1 MNLKRA
7 LDFAHL
13 FFASLYLI
21 FVLFGKWA
29 KGEPDNGVFS
39 SDGGAGFGIIA
50 VVLGVVLVLLALA
63 RIAGRSQILP
73 GLGVEQL
80 TVALGLAATLNLI
93 GYIVGWLVVWEN
105 VPGRGE
111 GTGWGVVAAY
121 FPASFIPQVGLLT
134 LSATEPD
141 AGVKPLDQGTRRTLS
156 LAAAVAAAGVVLFPY
171 LTWLSAGS
179 ISLNGFDEGA
189 GDKVSGPRLA
199 YILLVI
205 GVVVFVAA
213 LMRMRPK
220 GLAEPGPNLLLSHA
234 LFAVGMVAFVLPLST
249 LISVYQTDGVDPGVG
264 LWLGLLAGAV
274 LLAVAVVEN
283 RQRGAA
289 GA

>member
-1 MNLKRA
+1 MTLKRA

-21 FVLFGKWA
+21 FVLFGRWS
-29 KGEPDNGVFS
+29 KGNPDEGVFS

-50 VVLGVVLVLLALA
+50 VVLGIALVLLALL
-63 RIAGRSQILP
+63 RIAGRSHVVP

-93 GYIVGWLVVWEN
+93 GYIVGWLVIFQ
-105 VPGRGE
+105 R

-134 LSATEPD
+134 LSAAEPD
-141 AGVKPLDQGTRRTLS
+141 AGVKPLGDGQRRTLS
-156 LAAAVAAAGVVLFPY
+156 LVAAAAGAAVALLPY
-171 LTWLSAGS
+171 LTWINAGN
-179 ISLNGFDEGA
+179 ISLTGFDEGA
-189 GDKVSGPRLA
+189 GDNFSGLRFA
-199 YILLVI
+199 YILLVV
-205 GVVVFVAA
+205 GVAVFVAA

-234 LFAVGMVAFVLPLST
+234 LFGLGLVAFVLPLST
-249 LISVYQTDGVDPGVG
+249 LITTFQIDGIDAGVG
-264 LWLGLLAGAV
+264 LWLGLLAGAIV
-274 LLAVAVVEN
+274 AIVLAVEN
-283 RQRGAA
+283 DDDGS
-289 GA
+289 

>member
-7 LDFAHL
+7 LEIAHL
-13 FFASLYLI
+13 FFAVLYLI

-29 KGEPDNGVFS
+29 KGDPDQGAFA

-50 VVLGVVLVLLALA
+50 VVLGFALVGLAIL
-63 RIAGRSQILP
+63 RIMGRSQVLP

-93 GYIVGWLVVWEN
+93 GFIVGWLAIE
-105 VPGRGE
+105 PFSA

-134 LSATEPD
+134 LSAAEPD
-141 AGVKPLDQGTRRTLS
+141 AGVKPLSDGSRRTFS
-156 LAAAVAAAGVVLFPY
+156 LVALLTGAGVALFPY
-171 LTWLSAGS
+171 LTWMSSGPV
-179 ISLNGFDEGA
+179 SLAGFDEGA
-189 GDKVSGPRLA
+189 DDNISGPRLA

-205 GVVVFVAA
+205 GAVVFVAA
-213 LMRMRPK
+213 LMRLRPQ
-220 GLAEPGPNLLLSHA
+220 GLTEPGPNLLLSHA
-234 LFAVGMVAFVLPLST
+234 LFGMGTVAFILPLST
-249 LISVYQTDGVDPGVG
+249 LITVFQTEGLDPGIG
-264 LWLGLLAGAV
+264 LWLGLIAGLV
-274 LLAVAVVEN
+274 LLALAVAEN
-283 RQRGAA
+283 RQRNSA

>member
-21 FVLFGKWA
+21 FVLFGRWS
-29 KGEPDNGVFS
+29 KGNPDEGVFS

-50 VVLGVVLVLLALA
+50 VVLGIALVLLALL
-63 RIAGRSQILP
+63 RIAGRSHVVP

-93 GYIVGWLVVWEN
+93 GYIVGWLVIFQ
-105 VPGRGE
+105 R

-134 LSATEPD
+134 LSAAEPD
-141 AGVKPLDQGTRRTLS
+141 AGVKPLGDGQRRTLS
-156 LAAAVAAAGVVLFPY
+156 LVAAAAGAAVALLPY
-171 LTWLSAGS
+171 LTWINAGN
-179 ISLNGFDEGA
+179 ISLTGFDEGA
-189 GDKVSGPRLA
+189 GDNFSGLRFA
-199 YILLVI
+199 YILLVV
-205 GVVVFVAA
+205 GVAVFVAA

-234 LFAVGMVAFVLPLST
+234 LFGLGLVAFVLPLST
-249 LISVYQTDGVDPGVG
+249 LITTFQIDGIDAGVG

-274 LLAVAVVEN
+274 LLALAVVEN
-283 RQRGAA
+283 RQRNSA

>member
-1 MNLKRA
+1 MTLKRA

-13 FFASLYLI
+13 FFAALYLI
-21 FVLFGKWA
+21 FVLFGRWA
-29 KGEPDNGVFS
+29 KGNPDEGVFS

-50 VVLGVVLVLLALA
+50 VVLGVALVILALL
-63 RIAGRSQILP
+63 RIAGRSQVLP

-93 GYIVGWLVVWEN
+93 GYIVGWLVIFQ
-105 VPGRGE
+105 R

-141 AGVKPLDQGTRRTLS
+141 AGVKPLGDAPRRTLS
-156 LAAAVAAAGVVLFPY
+156 LVAAAGGAAVALLPY
-171 LTWLSAGS
+171 LTWINAGN
-179 ISLNGFDEGA
+179 ISLTGFDEGA
-189 GDKVSGPRLA
+189 GDNFSGLRFA

-205 GVVVFVAA
+205 GAVVFVAA
-213 LMRMRPK
+213 LMRLRPK

-234 LFAVGMVAFVLPLST
+234 LFSVGLVAFVLPLST
-249 LISVYQTDGVDPGVG
+249 LITTFQIDGIDAGVG

-274 LLAVAVVEN
+274 LLAIAVVEN
-283 RQRGAA
+283 RQRNAA

>member
-1 MNLKRA
+1 MTLKRA

-13 FFASLYLI
+13 FFAALYLI
-21 FVLFGKWA
+21 FVLFGRWA
-29 KGEPDNGVFS
+29 KGNPDEGVFS

-50 VVLGVVLVLLALA
+50 VVLGVALVILALL
-63 RIAGRSQILP
+63 RIAGRSQVLP

-93 GYIVGWLVVWEN
+93 GYIVGWLVIFQ
-105 VPGRGE
+105 R

-134 LSATEPD
+134 LSAAEPD
-141 AGVKPLDQGTRRTLS
+141 AGVKPLGDGQRRTLS
-156 LAAAVAAAGVVLFPY
+156 LVAAAAGAAVALLPY
-171 LTWLSAGS
+171 LTWINAGN
-179 ISLNGFDEGA
+179 ISLTGFDEGA
-189 GDKVSGPRLA
+189 GDNFSGLRFA
-199 YILLVI
+199 YILLVV
-205 GVVVFVAA
+205 GVAVFVAA

-234 LFAVGMVAFVLPLST
+234 LFGLGLVAFVLPLST
-249 LISVYQTDGVDPGVG
+249 LITTFQIDGIDAGVG

-274 LLAVAVVEN
+274 LLALAVVEN
-283 RQRGAA
+283 RQRNSA

>member
-7 LDFAHL
+7 LEVAHL
-13 FFASLYLI
+13 FFAVLYLL
-21 FVLFGKWA
+21 FVLFGRWA
-29 KGEPDNGVFS
+29 KGDPDEGVFS

-50 VVLGVVLVLLALA
+50 VILGVALVGLAVM
-63 RIAGRSQILP
+63 RIMGRTRVLP

-80 TVALGLAATLNLI
+80 TIALGLAATLNLI
-93 GYIVGWLVVWEN
+93 GYIVGWLIISQ
-105 VPGRGE
+105 R

-134 LSATEPD
+134 LSAAEPD
-141 AGVKPLDQGTRRTLS
+141 PGVKPLGEGSRRTFS
-156 LAAAVAAAGVVLFPY
+156 LIAALAAAGVALFPY
-171 LTWLSAGS
+171 LTWLSSGPVS
-179 ISLNGFDEGA
+179 ISGFDEGA
-189 GDKVSGPRLA
+189 GDQVSGVRLA
-199 YILLVI
+199 YILLVV

-213 LMRMRPK
+213 LMRMRPR

-234 LFAVGMVAFVLPLST
+234 LFGMGMVAFMLPLAT
-249 LISVYQTDGVDPGVG
+249 LITVFQTDGLDAGAG